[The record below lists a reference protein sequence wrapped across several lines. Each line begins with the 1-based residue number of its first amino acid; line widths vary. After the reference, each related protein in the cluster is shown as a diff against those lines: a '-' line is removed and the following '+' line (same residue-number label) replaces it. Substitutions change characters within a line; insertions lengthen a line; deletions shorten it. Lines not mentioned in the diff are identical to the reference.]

1 VNIPLPTRHGWAMLI
16 PVLVLCA
23 AGILCMQAIAP
34 EQEDGWLAVQAFSQ
48 LRYLVIALGAMSA
61 VMMIGYHRL
70 GRWAYLL
77 FAGCVLLLLYLAMDR
92 WFHGLPLVREIRN
105 ARRWIRL
112 GPFLFQP
119 SEVTKIIYV
128 LALAWYL
135 RYRRN
140 YRTFMGLAYPFAITL
155 VPMAL
160 ILLQPDLGTVL
171 LFLPVLF
178 AMLFA
183 AGARIKHLLI
193 IILLGLLC
201 IPFFWMKI
209 ADYQRLR
216 ITGVLLQSENLR
228 DYLSEPPTWLDSRPT
243 RWDWLRPT
251 GTNPREWKRE
261 LVGWEDRS
269 GYQLVSSKTAIGS
282 GQITGQG
289 WGEGIFID
297 YPFLPERHNDFIYAL
312 IAHQWGL
319 LGALTILFCY
329 GLIVL
334 TGIVVASI
342 TEDPFGRLVAVGVSV
357 MVAVQAL
364 TNLAMTVGLGPI
376 TGVTLPFV
384 SAGGS
389 SLVASFISIGL
400 LISVSQRRPIMIA
413 HPPFEFDEEDE

>member
-1 VNIPLPTRHGWAMLI
+1 MLI

-34 EQEDGWLAVQAFSQ
+34 DDQEGELSAQAFNQ
-48 LRYLVIALGAMSA
+48 LRYMVIAVGVMSV
-61 VMMIGYHRL
+61 VMIVGYHRL
-70 GRWAYLL
+70 GRWSYLL
-77 FAGCVLLLLYLAMDR
+77 FALCVLLLLYLALDR
-92 WFHGLPLVREIRN
+92 WFDSLPLVREIRN

-119 SEVTKIIYV
+119 SEVTKIVYV

-140 YRTFMGLAYPFAITL
+140 YRTFMGLAYPFGITL

-193 IILLGLLC
+193 IILLGLAC

-228 DYLSEPPTWLDSRPT
+228 DYLAEPPSWLEGRPT
-243 RWDWLRPT
+243 RWDWLRPA
-251 GTNPREWKRE
+251 GTDRREWRRE

-269 GYQLVSSKTAIGS
+269 GFQLVSSKTAIGS
-282 GQITGQG
+282 GRITGQG
-289 WGEGIFID
+289 FGEGIFID
-297 YPFLPERHNDFIYAL
+297 YSFLPERHNDFIYAL

-319 LGALTILFCY
+319 LGSLGILFCY

-334 TGIVVASI
+334 TGIVIASM
-342 TEDPFGRLVAVGVSV
+342 TEDPFGRLVAVGISV
-357 MVAVQAL
+357 MLAVQTL

-376 TGVTLPFV
+376 TGVTLPFI

-400 LISVSQRRPIMIA
+400 LISVSQRRPVMIA